1 MIERHSA
8 LEALLAQASQAHALA
23 EPGVTLAERRPL
35 AILQV
40 SAFAST
46 QTEAASHLSAALNI
60 ALPTANRL
68 TSNLVLSVRLLAPGV
83 WQIVGDAFATI
94 QAETLRSALG
104 GFATVVDLSHART
117 AITVCGVA
125 AQRTL
130 AKFCGLDLDLE
141 QFPVNSATN
150 TRFGHLGMTLART
163 DDANSFE
170 LLVFRGYAEHVFEQL
185 IEAGAEFGLSVQP

>member
-46 QTEAASHLSAALNI
+46 QTDAALNSE
-60 ALPTANRL
+60 LPTANRL